1 MVILVDMD
9 DTIEHLL
16 VPWTEC
22 LNRKYGKNVRL
33 TDVKCW
39 NMQVTYP
46 DLTTEEIFSP
56 LDEDSFWDAVTPI
69 EGAPEALKRLMD
81 RGHEVYIVTAT
92 PYQSVAAKMERV
104 LFRYFPFIRWDHVI
118 VASNKQMIRAD
129 VLVDDGYHN
138 LLGGSY
144 RKILMDAQCNRM
156 YDEKKAGMFRVK
168 DWAEAER
175 LILEWEG

>member
-1 MVILVDMD
+1 MIILVDMD

-16 VPWTEC
+16 VPWLED
-22 LNRKYGKNVRL
+22 LNRKYGRNVQAEDIREWDM
-33 TDVKCW
+33 TKA
-39 NMQVTYP
+39 YP
-46 DLTTEEIFSP
+46 GLTTEEVYAPIYRA
-56 LDEDSFWDAVTPI
+56 DFWDTVTPI

-175 LILEWEG
+175 LILEWEE